1 MKIFSGH
8 QMSAFPVFHGQEFR
22 IVRKGDIYHI
32 NTVIVIKYMGFSF
45 AELYIVLLVPC
56 DHGYAVAGQNHEEQE
71 MDDKKRPP
79 AEAGCF
85 YGCIQLICHA
95 AKGRIDKQDGTG
107 SGYQQNPC
115 R

>member
-1 MKIFSGH
+1 MSHLEETIRRIKKWFKEGKKEEPTKVDIFFTERCNLKCKFCNYSKTPLH
-8 QMSAFPVFHGQEFR
+8 L
-22 IVRKGDIYHI
+22 
-32 NTVIVIKYMGFSF
+32 N
-45 AELYIVLLVPC
+45 
-56 DHGYAVAGQNHEEQE
+56 QE